1 MSKKLKKIIH
11 IVVDVLVIAVLLI
24 SVTTLAFALTSRA
37 NGGVPNLFG
46 KSPIGVKTNSMHGD
60 KPDSFDKD
68 DLIICD
74 KVENLD
80 KKDFKVGDVVTFLQ
94 DISGTGEK
102 SLVTHRIYK
111 INEDGTFQTKGDNND
126 TYDQNPGNSIVF
138 PNLQYYDIL
147 AVYHGSKIPAVGGF
161 INMLQTSV
169 GFFWCILFPMILFFI
184 YQAIRVIMNAMAY
197 SKEKGAEQARLAVE
211 SSELTEEQKARAIE
225 EYLANQKKSEE
236 KSEEHVET
244 EEKAAEDISE

>member
-1 MSKKLKKIIH
+1 
-11 IVVDVLVIAVLLI
+11 
-24 SVTTLAFALTSRA
+24 
-37 NGGVPNLFG
+37 
-46 KSPIGVKTNSMHGD
+46 
-60 KPDSFDKD
+60 
-68 DLIICD
+68 
-74 KVENLD
+74 
-80 KKDFKVGDVVTFLQ
+80 
-94 DISGTGEK
+94 
-102 SLVTHRIYK
+102 
-111 INEDGTFQTKGDNND
+111 
-126 TYDQNPGNSIVF
+126 
-138 PNLQYYDIL
+138 
-147 AVYHGSKIPAVGGF
+147 
-161 INMLQTSV
+161 MLQTSV